1 MPVSYTNE
9 TKIFV
14 HGVLLT
20 RESRAA
26 MPWLTGF
33 SAAATHADWHVKEL
47 AYDHQR
53 EDMKAGAKCSDWQ
66 NCKQLTHNNLL
77 TWHWSTLIS
86 PAGLRAHYLRCW
98 LLTFNM
104 SLSLWCAVCEVD
116 LRATLS
122 TLFWCVSWQ
131 VFLSPTQKKGRTE
144 RQRMPRELEH
154 RKCLNIFHDIQYAF
168 VSHWP
173 KSWENAAESFLSL
186 SPSIKVFFQFCVRLS
201 LESIAVV
208 STESNDNER
217 SFIVFSIYG
226 PWWITIWW
234 EIIQSPNESSAIS
247 AWYENEFPSLL
258 VGNSFMHFTFYVK
271 KSWPAAKSYICHF
284 CAIKAV
290 NVVCMAI
297 ALLLPSFV
305 VNSTLSI
312 STRHDKWIFDQ
323 RANKLRKWSP
333 H

>member
-1 MPVSYTNE
+1 MPVSYTNGNKNIC
-9 TKIFV
+9 TWRTP
-14 HGVLLT
+14 HS

-53 EDMKAGAKCSDWQ
+53 EDMKAEAKCSDWQ

-104 SLSLWCAVCEVD
+104 SLLLWCAVCEVD

-131 VFLSPTQKKGRTE
+131 VFLSANTKKRPNWTTKNATRAWASKMLE
-144 RQRMPRELEH
+144 YFPWYSICFRLALTKEL
-154 RKCLNIFHDIQYAF
+154 
-168 VSHWP
+168 
-173 KSWENAAESFLSL
+173 ENAAESFS
-186 SPSIKVFFQFCVRLS
+186 SPPSIKVFFQFCVRLS

-234 EIIQSPNESSAIS
+234 EIIQSPNESFAIS
-247 AWYENEFPSLL
+247 AWYENEFSSPSSLEIL
-258 VGNSFMHFTFYVK
+258 SCILHFM
-271 KSWPAAKSYICHF
+271 
-284 CAIKAV
+284 
-290 NVVCMAI
+290 
-297 ALLLPSFV
+297 
-305 VNSTLSI
+305 
-312 STRHDKWIFDQ
+312 
-323 RANKLRKWSP
+323 
-333 H
+333 

>member
-1 MPVSYTNE
+1 ME

-20 RESRAA
+20 WESRAA

-33 SAAATHADWHVKEL
+33 SAAATHPDWHVKGL
-47 AYDHQR
+47 HTTIKGKTWRQ
-53 EDMKAGAKCSDWQ
+53 KQDWQ

-131 VFLSPTQKKGRTE
+131 VFLCQHEKRPNWTTKNATRAWASKMLEYFSWYSIWFRLALTK
-144 RQRMPRELEH
+144 ELGECC
-154 RKCLNIFHDIQYAF
+154 RIF
-168 VSHWP
+168 
-173 KSWENAAESFLSL
+173 SFFLL
-186 SPSIKVFFQFCVRLS
+186 PSIKVFFQFCVRLS

-208 STESNDNER
+208 SAESNDNER

-234 EIIQSPNESSAIS
+234 EIIQSPNESSAALISVPGTKTSFHLSPRWKFFYAFYILCKKRVGLLQNRIFAIS
-247 AWYENEFPSLL
+247 AP
-258 VGNSFMHFTFYVK
+258 
-271 KSWPAAKSYICHF
+271 
-284 CAIKAV
+284 
-290 NVVCMAI
+290 
-297 ALLLPSFV
+297 
-305 VNSTLSI
+305 
-312 STRHDKWIFDQ
+312 
-323 RANKLRKWSP
+323 
-333 H
+333 